1 MKRSRIFLKVL
12 MGAAVVGTAA
22 SILGAAPAGAQ
33 SFQTY
38 HCSDGSEFI
47 VAFYPY
53 DSRAFVQIDGRT
65 VTLPRRLTLSGRRY
79 SGGDVTL
86 KIRRDGSTTIRHA
99 KLRETACAL
108 Y

>member
-1 MKRSRIFLKVL
+1 MKRSRILLKML
-12 MGAAVVGTAA
+12 AAAVLGTAA
-22 SILGAAPAGAQ
+22 WSFGAVPADAQ

-79 SGGDVTL
+79 SGVDVTL

-99 KLRETACAL
+99 KLR
-108 Y
+108 